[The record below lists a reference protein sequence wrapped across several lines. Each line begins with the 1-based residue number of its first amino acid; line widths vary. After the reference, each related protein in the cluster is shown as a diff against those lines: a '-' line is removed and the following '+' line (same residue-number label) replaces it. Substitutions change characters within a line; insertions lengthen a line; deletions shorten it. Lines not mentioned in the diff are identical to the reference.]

1 MEGNKEDAAVERW
14 GGGWN
19 KEDTVRVTCAMCE
32 TFYSTT
38 LRTVCTIFTF
48 PFIHR
53 IYLVFYLK
61 RLHRNKRVSQKKF
74 AGVRAL
80 MERVACRAEKS
91 GALGG

>member
-1 MEGNKEDAAVERW
+1 MVERW

-19 KEDTVRVTCAMCE
+19 EEDTVRVTCAMCE

-48 PFIHR
+48 SFIHW

-61 RLHRNKRVSQKKF
+61 RLHRNKRVSQKVLLEYARSWKEWRVGPKSVARWMVDVFF
-74 AGVRAL
+74 APV
-80 MERVACRAEKS
+80 
-91 GALGG
+91 